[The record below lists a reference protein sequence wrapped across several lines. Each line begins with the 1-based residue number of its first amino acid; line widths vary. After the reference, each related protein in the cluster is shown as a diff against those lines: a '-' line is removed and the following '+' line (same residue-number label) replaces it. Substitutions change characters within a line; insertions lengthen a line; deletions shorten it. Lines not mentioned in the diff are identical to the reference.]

1 MMQKIWLDT
10 FVNQTDFVIV
20 VGENDS
26 GRVEFNLKEY
36 PHALFKGEIGSGK
49 SVMLRCLLWQC
60 IKKGA
65 QAYIIDFNG
74 DMVALRKSGIAV
86 LNCYRDAL
94 NLLEKLNQEMQSRV
108 QLFEQSG
115 VKNLTEYNQMVVN
128 APLAR
133 IVLACDGVFDGIFE
147 MMYNDVD
154 TTVLYKIKSE
164 LFTLTN
170 SSQDTGINVLLTMC
184 EEITADKFDFPLMI
198 TTYKTGSWYS
208 AGADIE
214 QFSMYRFQNTDL
226 NDISQ
231 QAPEEEES
239 GKEPPSV
246 ILYSEMNNKIA
257 AMLELSDETI
267 DLYAA
272 AYIRHLQAQ
281 LKRYEMKAR
290 DGNDATEQD

>member
-1 MMQKIWLDT
+1 MMEKIWLDT

-65 QAYIIDFNG
+65 QAYMIDFNG

-154 TTVLYKIKSE
+154 KTVLYKIINE
-164 LFTLTN
+164 LFALTN
-170 SSQDTGINVLLTMC
+170 SSHDMGINVLLTMC
-184 EEITADKFDFPLMI
+184 EETTEDKFAFPLMI
-198 TTYKTGSWYS
+198 TTYKSGCWYS
-208 AGADIE
+208 AGADTR

-226 NDISQ
+226 NSILQ
-231 QAPEEEES
+231 QASEEKNN
-239 GKEPPSV
+239 GQGLPSV
-246 ILYSEMNNKIA
+246 ILYPEMNNKIA
-257 AMLELSDETI
+257 AMLELSGETI

-281 LKRYEMKAR
+281 LEGYEMKAR
-290 DGNDATEQD
+290 DGNNAEQD